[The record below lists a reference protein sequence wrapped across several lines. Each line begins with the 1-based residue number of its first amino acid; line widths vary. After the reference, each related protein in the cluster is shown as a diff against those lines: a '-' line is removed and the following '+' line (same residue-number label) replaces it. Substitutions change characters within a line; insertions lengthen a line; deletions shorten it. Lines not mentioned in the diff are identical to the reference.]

1 MIGRVSAALLG
12 TTLMMTSP
20 SMAQQAPT
28 GLYGG
33 AAVGQSL
40 FWDTDLNG
48 GGELEY
54 DFFALF
60 ISGALGYH
68 LTSNLRA
75 EAELLYETADVDN
88 SAVDVEIF
96 RSTVSGYYDF
106 SPINVAGYAA
116 SPYAGLGVG
125 FAFVELFD
133 DDVGLTWHAE
143 TGASVPITDRVAF
156 VPGIR
161 FEYNSI
167 DENGVEDDSIWVTQ
181 LRAGVRYSF

>member
-1 MIGRVSAALLG
+1 MIGRISAALFG
-12 TTLMMTSP
+12 ATLMVTST

-28 GLYGG
+28 GLYAGG
-33 AAVGQSL
+33 ALGQSI

-54 DFFALF
+54 DFLALF
-60 ISGALGYH
+60 VSGALGYR

-75 EAELLYETADVDN
+75 EAELLYESADVDN
-88 SAVDVEIF
+88 SFVDIEIF

-106 SPINVAGYAA
+106 SSFEFAGRPV
-116 SPYAGLGVG
+116 SPYAGGGLG
-125 FAFVELFD
+125 FAYVELFD
-133 DDVGLTWHAE
+133 DDFGLTWHVE
-143 TGASVPITDRVAF
+143 TGASVPVADRIEF

-167 DENGVEDDSIWVTQ
+167 DDNGVEDDSVWVTQ